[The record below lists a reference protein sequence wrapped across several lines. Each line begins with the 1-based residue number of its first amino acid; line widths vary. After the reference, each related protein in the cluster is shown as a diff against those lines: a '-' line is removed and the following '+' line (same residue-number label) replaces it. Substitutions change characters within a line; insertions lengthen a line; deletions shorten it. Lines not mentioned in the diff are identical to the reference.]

1 MKTFAIAALAGALLA
16 SAGAASAQDYRIVI
30 RDLDLGSVEGA
41 AAFDAR
47 VREAAGRACN
57 LGVAM
62 MDSNCRRRFRTEAMR
77 QLGPVRRDDYARG
90 RASRVV
96 AMVPIIY
103 G

>member
-1 MKTFAIAALAGALLA
+1 MKTFALAGLSAALLL
-16 SAGAASAQDYRIVI
+16 SAGAASAQEYRIVI

-47 VREAAGRACN
+47 VAAVAARACAFGAP
-57 LGVAM
+57 LPDAG
-62 MDSNCRRRFRTEAMR
+62 CRARVRIDVMR

-96 AMVPIIY
+96 AMVPVVY